1 MVAAAQQRE
10 WDMKRAL
17 SLSPSAGTLA
27 GILLVLAALLASPT
41 AMAQACKVDLND
53 GSCVNKGKACSPPA
67 GGKCKQGRAL
77 QEFTCNCVVPGPNPK
92 DPVSDPPQSEP
103 PQSETP
109 EKNPDETPQD

>member
-1 MVAAAQQRE
+1 
-10 WDMKRAL
+10 MKRVL
-17 SLSPSAGTLA
+17 SLSPSTGILA
-27 GILLVLAALLASPT
+27 GILLALAALLASPT

-77 QEFTCNCVVPGPNPK
+77 QEFTCNCVVPAPGPKQK
-92 DPVSDPPQSEP
+92 DPVSDPAQTEP

-109 EKNPDETPQD
+109 EKTPDETPQG